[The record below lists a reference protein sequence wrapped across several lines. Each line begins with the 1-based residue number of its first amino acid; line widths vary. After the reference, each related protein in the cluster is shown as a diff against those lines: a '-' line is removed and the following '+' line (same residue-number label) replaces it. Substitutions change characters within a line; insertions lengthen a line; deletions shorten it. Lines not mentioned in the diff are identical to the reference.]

1 VARVAL
7 TFDNGPYPE
16 VTPRVLD
23 TLARH
28 SVPAAFFVVGER
40 LEKHPDLAREALARG
55 HRIGSHTWSHAA
67 LGPLAPAAAADEFA
81 RGADAVERF
90 GFPEKLF
97 RPVGGGN
104 LGPHLL
110 QPAVT
115 DRLIARGY
123 TCVLWNSAPGD
134 WRDPH
139 GWLARA
145 LADIRARPWT
155 VLVLHDQPGGGMDR
169 LDEFLTRV
177 KAEGHTFTPDFPA
190 ECVPILEGRVALPL
204 EPYSARTA

>member
-1 VARVAL
+1 VGRVAL

-23 TLARH
+23 ILARH

-40 LEKHPDLAREALARG
+40 LVDHPELAREALARG
-55 HRIGSHTWSHAA
+55 HRIGSHTWSHVA
-67 LGPLAPAAAADEFA
+67 LGPLPPAAAADEFTRA
-81 RGADAVERF
+81 ADAVERL

-97 RPVGGGN
+97 RPVGGGR
-104 LGPHLL
+104 LGRHLL

-115 DRLIARGY
+115 DRLVARGY

-139 GWLARA
+139 GWLPRA
-145 LADIRARPWT
+145 LADVRARDWT
-155 VLVLHDQPGGGMDR
+155 LLVLHDQPGGAMDH
-169 LDEFLTRV
+169 LDAFLAQAR
-177 KAEGHTFTPDFPA
+177 AEGHTFTAGFPP
-190 ECVPILEGRVALPL
+190 ECVPILEGRAMLPPGAYW
-204 EPYSARTA
+204 ENTG